1 MPISNMYLQP
11 RLSVIFWM
19 TMSALRLHI
28 DAPVGRT
35 ELVLAKQSNTIPV
48 GRGIEGRR
56 TSNEVCRQNR
66 VLRLAGFNTTF

>member
-1 MPISNMYLQP
+1 M
-11 RLSVIFWM
+11 SV
-19 TMSALRLHI
+19 LRLHI

-48 GRGIEGRR
+48 GRGIDGRR
-56 TSNEVCRQNR
+56 TSSEACRQNR

>member
-1 MPISNMYLQP
+1 
-11 RLSVIFWM
+11 
-19 TMSALRLHI
+19 MSALRLHI

-56 TSNEVCRQNR
+56 TSSEVCRQNK